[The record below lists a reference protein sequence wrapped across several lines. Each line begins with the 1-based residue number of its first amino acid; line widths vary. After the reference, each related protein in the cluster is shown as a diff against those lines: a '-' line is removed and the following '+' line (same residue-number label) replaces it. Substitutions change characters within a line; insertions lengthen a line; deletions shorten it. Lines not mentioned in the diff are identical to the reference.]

1 MQAWL
6 QGMGFPMGTG
16 QMLGGRYD
24 QNFVVYSAVFLPN
37 ATQSRTTEINYGG
50 KILLPGSA
58 LDLLLRLNIQYPMLF
73 KLTNMATE
81 GVTHCGVLEF
91 SAPEGQAI
99 LPQWIMEQLGLTDG
113 DSVRIESAT
122 LPKATFAK
130 LKPMSLEFLNITN
143 PKAVLEVELRKYACL
158 TKNDRIPTS
167 YAGQTLE
174 FLVVD
179 VKPANSVCIIE
190 CDVNLDFDAPEGYVE
205 QPRQASTAVNVKPP
219 APPASAFTGNG
230 QSVGNNG
237 GASSATSTV
246 FGGTGRRLDGKKKPA
261 SSVSLCSEA
270 NGASTSDAAALAN
283 DLPAIPPVVVNED
296 YKPGRVSFV
305 RYDYKRV
312 DVLEKELRERE
323 ANQKLLPTKAFQGG
337 NRTLRGNR

>member
-6 QGMGFPMGTG
+6 QGLNMG
-16 QMLGGRYD
+16 GGHMRGNYD
-24 QNFVVYSAVFLPN
+24 QTFVVYGAVFLPN
-37 ATQSRTTEINYGG
+37 ATQTKITEINYGG
-50 KILLPGSA
+50 KILLPTSA
-58 LDLLLRLNIQYPMLF
+58 LDLLLRLNIEYPMLF
-73 KLTNMATE
+73 KLTNMPAQRI
-81 GVTHCGVLEF
+81 THCGVLEF

-99 LPQWIMEQLGLTDG
+99 LPQWMMQQLGLTDG
-113 DSVRIESAT
+113 DTVRVESAT
-122 LPKATFAK
+122 VPKATFAK

-143 PKAVLEVELRKYACL
+143 PRAFLEVELRKYACL
-158 TKNDRIPTS
+158 TKNDLIPTS

-205 QPRQASTAVNVKPP
+205 QPRSVAPSVNVKPP
-219 APPASAFTGNG
+219 APPASAFLGAGQATAGTG
-230 QSVGNNG
+230 STTTT
-237 GASSATSTV
+237 TSV
-246 FGGTGRRLDGKKKPA
+246 FGGAGRRLDGKKKPT
-261 SSVSLCSEA
+261 SSVSLCSEGTT
-270 NGASTSDAAALAN
+270 GASTSDAAAVAN

-296 YKPGRVSFV
+296 YKAGRVSFI

-323 ANQKLLPTKAFQGG
+323 ANQKSQPSKLFQGS
-337 NRTLRGNR
+337 NRTLRGAR

>member
-6 QGMGFPMGTG
+6 QGLNMGGG
-16 QMLGGRYD
+16 HVSGRYD
-24 QNFVVYSAVFLPN
+24 QTFVVYGAVFLPN
-37 ATQSRTTEINYGG
+37 ATQTKITEINYGG
-50 KILLPGSA
+50 KILLPTSA
-58 LDLLLRLNIQYPMLF
+58 LDLLLRMNIQYPMLF
-73 KLTNMATE
+73 KLTNMAAQKL
-81 GVTHCGVLEF
+81 THCGVLEF

-99 LPQWIMEQLGLTDG
+99 LPHWMMQQLNLCDG
-113 DSVRIESAT
+113 DTVRIESAT
-122 LPKATFAK
+122 VPKATFAK
-130 LKPMSLEFLNITN
+130 LKPMSLEFLNISN

-205 QPRQASTAVNVKPP
+205 QPRQVTPAVNAKPP
-219 APPASAFTGNG
+219 APPASAFTGHA
-230 QSVGNNG
+230 Q
-237 GASSATSTV
+237 AAKAAAPTTTI
-246 FGGTGRRLDGKKKPA
+246 FGGSGRRLDGKKKPT
-261 SSVSLCSEA
+261 SSVSLSSEA
-270 NGASTSDAAALAN
+270 GASTSDAAAIAN

-296 YKPGRVSFV
+296 YKPGRISFV

-312 DVLEKELRERE
+312 DVLEKELREKE
-323 ANQKLLPTKAFQGG
+323 ANQKSQPSKLFQGS
-337 NRTLRGNR
+337 NRTLRGAR